1 MASLSGVSDIE
12 LYNSMKAGSQKAY
25 DQIYARYWQKL
36 YTETH
41 RRLKNVELVEE
52 IVHDVFID
60 LWEKREKKQ
69 IEHLYRYLVTAVRY
83 SVFTNYK
90 KKKSLPYFEEPLE
103 HMALSYLE
111 ADSLLN
117 VKELKN
123 CVAIWLTM
131 QPEKRAEVF
140 RLKYMEDLS
149 TREISEHLGI
159 SQKTVQN
166 QLITSFASLR
176 EFVKKMMILL
186 VLIP

>member
-1 MASLSGVSDIE
+1 
-12 LYNSMKAGSQKAY
+12 
-25 DQIYARYWQKL
+25 
-36 YTETH
+36 
-41 RRLKNVELVEE
+41 
-52 IVHDVFID
+52 
-60 LWEKREKKQ
+60 
-69 IEHLYRYLVTAVRY
+69 
-83 SVFTNYK
+83 
-90 KKKSLPYFEEPLE
+90 
-103 HMALSYLE
+103 MALSYLE

-166 QLITSFASLR
+166 QLITSFTSLR

-186 VLIP
+186 VLLP